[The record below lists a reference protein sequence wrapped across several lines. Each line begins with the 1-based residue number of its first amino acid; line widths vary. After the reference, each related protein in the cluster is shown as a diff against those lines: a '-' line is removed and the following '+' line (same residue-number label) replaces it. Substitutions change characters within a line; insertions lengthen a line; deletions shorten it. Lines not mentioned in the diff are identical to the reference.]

1 MQTHSEMLSASLLF
15 QDETMRVLLSPN
27 EQLSEAPLDGTVGVR
42 ALADVR
48 DVVDGC
54 LQGIAFG
61 IQVTQLLHQFDFVT
75 VVQRS

>member
-1 MQTHSEMLSASLLF
+1 
-15 QDETMRVLLSPN
+15 MRVLLLPN
-27 EQLSEAPLDGTVGVR
+27 EQLSKAPLDGTVGVC

-61 IQVTQLLHQFDFVT
+61 I
-75 VVQRS
+75 